1 VQKLSST
8 KELEPT
14 KTVKAPLS
22 DRELELMNGY

>member
-14 KTVKAPLS
+14 KTVKVPLS